1 MVLVYNFVVFFFQ
14 TKEEIYFVKGAMEKI
29 LQQCTKYLWNG
40 VAHPLNAKKE
50 QEYLAEA
57 YEIGRK
63 GLRGNVVTC
72 VCRKY
77 FITCFCSV
85 PFLHFSTHTHKYCNK
100 TISTNMIMPVV
111 GVNL

>member
-1 MVLVYNFVVFFFQ
+1 
-14 TKEEIYFVKGAMEKI
+14 MEKI

-63 GLRGNVVTC
+63 GLRGNIVNC
-72 VCRKY
+72 VYNNLFFFLLIIMCLFSYVYIKDVKY
-77 FITCFCSV
+77 TVHVKNVLCYSRW
-85 PFLHFSTHTHKYCNK
+85 H
-100 TISTNMIMPVV
+100 
-111 GVNL
+111 GQR